1 MLFRSHNA
9 TYDMLLFGIS
19 YKGLLIDVT
28 RRQLKKASLQG
39 AAACMELN
47 LRGSLGR
54 NRYGKANSYDVG
66 VGMFASA
73 QGSKHC
79 DRLPRSDFE
88 GDSPAQ
94 TYCEST

>member
-1 MLFRSHNA
+1 
-9 TYDMLLFGIS
+9 
-19 YKGLLIDVT
+19 
-28 RRQLKKASLQG
+28 
-39 AAACMELN
+39 MELN
-47 LRGSLGR
+47 LRDSLGR

-79 DRLPRSDFE
+79 DRLLRSGFE

-94 TYCEST
+94 TQSKLKNIYIVKVPSDSDSEVEEIR